1 MEFAIAYGCGRW
13 PSEAPEGWRQ
23 PWEGAVQALAR
34 TVEPAGGESNR
45 WLEQTVVGFPEGRGA
60 PASPGLSRSSEVW
73 RDAHFLAMRLIRPAH
88 LLSLEQGEELKIE
101 CVPEGTEVTGPLRPL
116 TNGGIARYSNLVP
129 PGAKDVFS
137 VEGRPA
143 RLRGAKGAL
152 SLAEGARVILTA
164 RDEEARIEV
173 HEEGRVQRS
182 RLPAG
187 GGACIQGPV
196 TLAVWECACGH
207 HLCAER
213 HRLGAWRPEQVS
225 LWAFVASA
233 VKGPQPRIQA
243 GSLVK
248 GMYFPLL
255 AREGL

>member
-1 MEFAIAYGCGRW
+1 
-13 PSEAPEGWRQ
+13 
-23 PWEGAVQALAR
+23 
-34 TVEPAGGESNR
+34 
-45 WLEQTVVGFPEGRGA
+45 
-60 PASPGLSRSSEVW
+60 
-73 RDAHFLAMRLIRPAH
+73 MRLIRPAR
-88 LLSLEQGEELKIE
+88 SLNVGEGEGLEIA
-101 CVPEGTEVTGPLRPL
+101 CAPEGTEVKGPLRPL
-116 TNGGIARYSNLVP
+116 VRGGDAGITRYSGVIP
-129 PGAKDVFS
+129 PGAKGVFS
-137 VEGRPA
+137 VEGHPA
-143 RLRGAKGAL
+143 RLRGPKGAIP
-152 SLAEGARVILTA
+152 LAEGARVILTA
-164 RDEEARIEV
+164 RDEETRIEV

-187 GGACIQGPV
+187 GWACIQGPA

-233 VKGPQPRIQA
+233 IKGPQPRIQA

-255 AREGL
+255 AQEGL